1 MKNPGRLSFTS
12 DHGGYHFNHSG
23 SNASEHTIPFLV
35 VGRDVEQG
43 RLPLNTS
50 ILDVVP
56 TICLHHDVEIP
67 NELTGTVRGNQTA
80 SIPTSPPALIAIFMR
95 LMAI

>member
-1 MKNPGRLSFTS
+1 MKNPGRLSL
-12 DHGGYHFNHSG
+12 HLIMGGYHFNHSG

-56 TICLHHDVEIP
+56 TILSHHEVEIP
-67 NELTGTVRGNQTA
+67 NDLTGTSEVIKR
-80 SIPTSPPALIAIFMR
+80 
-95 LMAI
+95 